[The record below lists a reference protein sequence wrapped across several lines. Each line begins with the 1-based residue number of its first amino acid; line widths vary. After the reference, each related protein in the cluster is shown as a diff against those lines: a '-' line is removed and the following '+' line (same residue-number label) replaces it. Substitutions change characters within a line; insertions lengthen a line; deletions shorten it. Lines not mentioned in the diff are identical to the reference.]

1 MSKTIDVLILTEAR
15 YEHPQEVNWYVQN
28 ILTEDGLVQ
37 TALEKRGCRVE
48 RVDWNR
54 DDVDWASAKC
64 ALFRTTWD
72 YFDKYPVFRAWLD
85 RVEPVL
91 PLINSAFLARWNT
104 DKHYLQDLEKAGIH
118 IAPTLFVELGDTRSL
133 EDLHTETGWEHTVL
147 KPVVSGAGRHTYQ
160 LKAGDWSKYEA
171 VYRDLIREE
180 AMMLQPFQ
188 HDVVR
193 TGELA
198 LMVVNGAVTHAV
210 KKVAKPGDFRVQDDF
225 GGTVH
230 GHVPTAEE
238 VRFAE
243 AAVRACPEEPL
254 YARVDIIRD
263 NAGALAVAELELI
276 EPEMWFR
283 EYPPA
288 ADLLAEAIVEKLR
301 G

>member
-1 MSKTIDVLILTEAR
+1 MSKPIDVLLLTESR
-15 YEHPQEVNWYVQN
+15 YEAPTEVDWYVQQ

-37 TALEKRGCRVE
+37 QALEKRGCRVE

-54 DDVDWASAKC
+54 ADVDWASAKC
-64 ALFRTTWD
+64 GLFRTTWD
-72 YFDKYPVFRAWLD
+72 YFDKYNTFRAWLD
-85 RVEPVL
+85 RVEPLL

-104 DKHYLQDLEKAGIH
+104 DKHYLKDLEKAGIH
-118 IAPTLFVELGDTRSL
+118 IPPTLIIEPGDSRTLAEL
-133 EDLHTETGWEHTVL
+133 HAATGWVKTVL
-147 KPVVSGAGRHTYQ
+147 KPAVSGAGRHTY
-160 LKAGDWSKYEA
+160 LLEENNRDEHEAIYRELIAG
-171 VYRDLIREE
+171 E
-180 AMMLQPFQ
+180 AMLLQPFQ
-188 HDVVR
+188 DDVVQ

-198 LMVVNGAVTHAV
+198 LMVVDGAVTHAV

-230 GHVPTAEE
+230 AHTPTEEE

-283 EYPPA
+283 EYPAA
-288 ADLLAEAIVEKLR
+288 ADRLAEAVVKRL